1 MDQVNKRRYGSLAVE
16 EENSHRMTIWWH

>member
-1 MDQVNKRRYGSLAVE
+1 MDQVIKRRYGSLAVE